1 MALVEAELG
10 VRRAAGAYSGKFAGL
25 AHYFGYEGRC
35 ALPTNFDATCGR
47 FMPTFLSCVQH
58 SSIAC
63 RPCCQASCCPH
74 ASGRGGASA
83 PVNAGH
89 PAACLQT
96 PGERLR
102 RAPQVLLRAGLR
114 GGRAGRAPPDGPHGD
129 HRRAAQAHGRVVR
142 GSA

>member
-47 FMPTFLSCVQH
+47 FLPTFLSCVQH

-63 RPCCQASCCPH
+63 RPCCQTSCCPH

-83 PVNAGH
+83 PERPSMVHTLPH
-89 PAACLQT
+89 PLHAHVKIAF
-96 PGERLR
+96 RLYR
-102 RAPQVLLRAGLR
+102 IL
-114 GGRAGRAPPDGPHGD
+114 
-129 HRRAAQAHGRVVR
+129 
-142 GSA
+142 